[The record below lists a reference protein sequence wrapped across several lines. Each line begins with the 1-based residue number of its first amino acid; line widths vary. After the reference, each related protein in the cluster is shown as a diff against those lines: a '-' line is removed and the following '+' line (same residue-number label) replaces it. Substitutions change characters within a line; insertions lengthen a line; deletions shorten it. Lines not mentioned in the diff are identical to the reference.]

1 MRKRTLIAVGAV
13 VAAGLFL
20 LINRLPRIEPGM
32 VMVTRHSPEPDVLEV
47 DYRMRGPFR
56 VALAHRLSE
65 RLEPLRGTGIRVGSV
80 KTERSER
87 AAIFDA
93 KYDLLRGE
101 YSVRLRATKGKRL
114 LIEGNGEAV
123 QIRLWCGEEGRA
135 GKFIDAAR
143 VPDRVF
149 FGDSLGVGIFSI
161 DAGKGMEETIV
172 VYAGTNVEQWSD

>member
-1 MRKRTLIAVGAV
+1 
-13 VAAGLFL
+13 
-20 LINRLPRIEPGM
+20 M

-56 VALAHRLSE
+56 VAFTHRVSE
-65 RLEPLRGTGIRVGSV
+65 RLEPLRETGIRVGSV

-87 AAIFDA
+87 VAIFDA

-101 YSVRLRATKGKRL
+101 YYVRLPATKVKRL

-123 QIRLWCGEEGRA
+123 EITPWCGEEGRA
-135 GKFIDAAR
+135 GKFSDVGR

-149 FGDSLGVGIFSI
+149 YGDSIGMEFFSI
-161 DAGKGMEETIV
+161 DAGKGMEEILV
-172 VYAGTNVEQWSD
+172 VYAGTRVERWSD

>member
-20 LINRLPRIEPGM
+20 LINRLPRIKPGM

-56 VALAHRLSE
+56 VALAHRVSE
-65 RLEPLRGTGIRVGSV
+65 RLEPLQGTGIRVGSV

-87 AAIFDA
+87 VAIFDA
-93 KYDLLRGE
+93 KHDLLRGE
-101 YSVRLRATKGKRL
+101 YYVQLRATKGKRL

-123 QIRLWCGEEGRA
+123 EVTLWCGEEGRA
-135 GKFIDAAR
+135 GKFIDAGR
-143 VPDRVF
+143 VPFRVF
-149 FGDSLGVGIFSI
+149 YGDSLGMGFFSI
-161 DAGKGMEETIV
+161 DAGKGMEEMLV
-172 VYAGTNVEQWSD
+172 VYAGTRVEQRSD